1 MCKQGVQSQID
12 LQSGVLHAEEKD
24 YKTAYSYFF
33 EAFEQLQ
40 SLDDPQ
46 AKSALKYM
54 LLCKARRRMP
64 EACRCLAPSCLLF
77 CSLVSLRRHR

>member
-1 MCKQGVQSQID
+1 VQSQID

-24 YKTAYSYFF
+24 YKTAFSYFF

-54 LLCKARRRMP
+54 LLCKVRR
-64 EACRCLAPSCLLF
+64 APA
-77 CSLVSLRRHR
+77 VHRSS